1 MKRSGTKRKKE
12 EDIQKR
18 IFEKDNRKIRKTNI
32 ITNEYINSRK
42 SKDKEI
48 TREGIAKDIYI
59 NTRGG

>member
-48 TREGIAKDIYI
+48 TRKGESPKIYI
-59 NTRGG
+59 